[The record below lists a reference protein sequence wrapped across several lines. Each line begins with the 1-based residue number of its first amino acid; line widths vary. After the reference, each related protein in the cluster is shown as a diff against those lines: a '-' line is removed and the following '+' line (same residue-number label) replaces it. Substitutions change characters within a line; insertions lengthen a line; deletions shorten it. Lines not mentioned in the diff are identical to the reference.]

1 MIKSLQELTEAVKVK
16 KPKTIAIAAAEDQDI
31 MDILKNASE
40 PKIAD
45 FILIG
50 NAIRIR
56 EMLSINGLE
65 LKTIEVIDAAN
76 TEESAKKTVA
86 LAVEGKCD
94 VVMKGNLQ
102 TATFLKAILNK
113 DAGFRKG
120 SLITQISVYDKFYG
134 EGLQLLTDCAM
145 TVSPNLEEKKEIIGN
160 AVDLAMKLGYD
171 KPKVALLSALEV
183 VNPKIQDT
191 IDAAI
196 LSKMSERGQIK
207 NAIIDGPF
215 ALDNAVSLEAAR
227 HKNITGPVAGQADIL
242 VAPNLQV
249 GNALS
254 KALVYFAKRK
264 VAAAIM
270 GAAKPIVMTSRTDTV
285 ENKMLSLAMSL
296 YISDRY

>member
-1 MIKSLQELTEAVKVK
+1 
-16 KPKTIAIAAAEDQDI
+16 
-31 MDILKNASE
+31 
-40 PKIAD
+40 
-45 FILIG
+45 
-50 NAIRIR
+50 
-56 EMLSINGLE
+56 
-65 LKTIEVIDAAN
+65 
-76 TEESAKKTVA
+76 
-86 LAVEGKCD
+86 
-94 VVMKGNLQ
+94 
-102 TATFLKAILNK
+102 
-113 DAGFRKG
+113 
-120 SLITQISVYDKFYG
+120 
-134 EGLQLLTDCAM
+134 
-145 TVSPNLEEKKEIIGN
+145 
-160 AVDLAMKLGYD
+160 MKLGYD

-296 YISDRY
+296 YISDR

>member
-1 MIKSLQELTEAVKVK
+1 MIKSLQELVDAVKVNET
-16 KPKTIAIAAAEDQDI
+16 KTIAVAVAEDQDI
-31 MDILKNASE
+31 MDIVKRSSE
-40 PKIAD
+40 LRIAD

-50 NAIRIR
+50 DAIKIKK
-56 EMLSINGLE
+56 MVSKNGLGF
-65 LKTIEVIDAAN
+65 KTVEIIDAVN
-76 TEESAKKTVA
+76 DEEAAQKTVA
-86 LAVEGKCD
+86 LALEGKCD

-102 TATFLKAILNK
+102 TATFLKAVFNK

-145 TVSPNLEEKKEIIGN
+145 TVFPTLEDKKAIIEN
-160 AVDLAMKLGYD
+160 AVDLAIKLGYD
-171 KPKVALLSALEV
+171 KPRVALLSALEV
-183 VNPKIQDT
+183 VNTKIQDT

-196 LSKMSERGQIK
+196 LSKMGDRGQIK

-215 ALDNAVSLEAAR
+215 ALDNAVSLEAAQ

-249 GNALS
+249 GNVLT
-254 KALVYFAKRK
+254 KALVYFAKRN

-285 ENKMLSLAMSL
+285 ENKMLSLAISL
-296 YISDRY
+296 YISGR

>member
-1 MIKSLQELTEAVKVK
+1 MIKSLQELVDAVKVNET
-16 KPKTIAIAAAEDQDI
+16 KTIAVAVAEDQDI
-31 MDILKNASE
+31 MDIVKRSSE
-40 PKIAD
+40 LRIAD

-50 NAIRIR
+50 DAIKIKK
-56 EMLSINGLE
+56 MVSKNGLGF
-65 LKTIEVIDAAN
+65 KTVEIIDAVN
-76 TEESAKKTVA
+76 DEEAAQKTVA
-86 LAVEGKCD
+86 LALEGKCD

-102 TATFLKAILNK
+102 TATFLKAVFNK

-145 TVSPNLEEKKEIIGN
+145 TVFPTLEDKKAIIEN
-160 AVDLAMKLGYD
+160 AVDLAIKLGYD
-171 KPKVALLSALEV
+171 KPRVALLSALEV
-183 VNPKIQDT
+183 VNTKIQDT

-196 LSKMSERGQIK
+196 LSKMGDRGQIK

-215 ALDNAVSLEAAR
+215 ALDNAVSLEAAQ

-242 VAPNLQV
+242 IAPNLQV
-249 GNALS
+249 GNVLT
-254 KALVYFAKRK
+254 KALVYFAKRN

-285 ENKMLSLAMSL
+285 ENKMLSLAISL
-296 YISDRY
+296 YISGR

>member
-1 MIKSLQELTEAVKVK
+1 MIKSLQELVDAVKVNET
-16 KPKTIAIAAAEDQDI
+16 KTIAVAVAEDQDI
-31 MDILKNASE
+31 MDIVKRSSE
-40 PKIAD
+40 LRIAD

-50 NAIRIR
+50 DAIKIKK
-56 EMLSINGLE
+56 MVSKNGLGF
-65 LKTIEVIDAAN
+65 KTVEIIDAVN
-76 TEESAKKTVA
+76 DEEAAQKTVA
-86 LAVEGKCD
+86 LALEGKCD

-102 TATFLKAILNK
+102 TATFLKAVFNK

-145 TVSPNLEEKKEIIGN
+145 TVFPTLEEKKAIIEN
-160 AVDLAMKLGYD
+160 AVDLAIKLGYD
-171 KPKVALLSALEV
+171 KPRVALLSALEV
-183 VNPKIQDT
+183 VNTKIQDT

-196 LSKMSERGQIK
+196 LSKMGDRGQIK

-215 ALDNAVSLEAAR
+215 ALDNAVSLEAAQ

-249 GNALS
+249 GNVLT
-254 KALVYFAKRK
+254 KALVYFAKRN

-285 ENKMLSLAMSL
+285 ENKMLSLAISL
-296 YISDRY
+296 YISGR